1 MAGKA
6 QTAGRPRQQAADRI
20 LDETLRLA
28 DEVGW
33 DGVRLRIVAER
44 LGIGLDEV
52 RREYRDLDA
61 VADAWFRRAHLA
73 MVAAPPAAESAPPPD
88 RIERLLFAWFD
99 ALEPYRRVTGEML
112 AGKLYPSHPH
122 HWVPLVFNLSRT
134 IHWLRDAAGLDATG
148 RRRQIEEI
156 GLSILF
162 VATLRVWLSDET
174 ADHDR
179 TRRFL
184 RRWLD
189 TSDRILAR
197 AFR

>member
-1 MAGKA
+1 MAGKT
-6 QTAGRPRQQAADRI
+6 QTAGRLRQQAADRI

>member
-1 MAGKA
+1 MADKT